1 MKFFKRKKNELTDEQ
16 KLDQLMKELASTEV
30 WLEYIEVKRSM

>member
-30 WLEYIEVKRSM
+30 WLKYIDLKRSV